1 MAERKNKT
9 SIELTN
15 AMLIEL
21 GASLILWGEAILIAC
36 HVLNRVPHKKIKITP
51 YELWKGYKPNLG
63 YFRVWGCLAF
73 VRLTDPKRPKIGVRT
88 TICAFLSYAKNST
101 AYRFL
106 DIQNNIIFESGDAI
120 FHEEKFTFKLKN
132 SEG

>member
-1 MAERKNKT
+1 
-9 SIELTN
+9 
-15 AMLIEL
+15 
-21 GASLILWGEAILIAC
+21 
-36 HVLNRVPHKKIKITP
+36 VPHKKIKITP

-73 VRLTDPKRPKIGVRT
+73 VRFTDPKRPKIGVRT
-88 TICAFLSYAKNST
+88 TICAFLGYAKNST
-101 AYRFL
+101 TYRFL

-120 FHEEKFTFKLKN
+120 FHEEKFPFKLKN

>member
-1 MAERKNKT
+1 LL
-9 SIELTN
+9 LT
-15 AMLIEL
+15 
-21 GASLILWGEAILIAC
+21 AC
-36 HVLNRVPHKKIKITP
+36 HVLNRVPHKNKIKITP

-73 VRLTDPKRPKIGVRT
+73 VRLTNPKRPKIGVRT
-88 TICAFLSYAKNST
+88 ITCAFLGYAKNST

-120 FHEEKFTFKLKN
+120 FHEEKFPFKSKN
-132 SEG
+132 SGDEKKYFITT